1 MPCSTTFPWSRTRIL
16 SASRI
21 VDSRWAMTTV
31 VRPTMSRLRAS
42 RTVAS
47 LMASR
52 CEVASSRIRTGA
64 FLRIALAIAMRCR

>member
-1 MPCSTTFPWSRTRIL
+1 ML

-21 VDSRWAMTTV
+21 VDSLWAITMV
-31 VRPTMSRLRAS
+31 VLPDMSRLSAS

-52 CEVASSRIRTGA
+52 CDVASSRISTGA
-64 FLRIALAIAMRCR
+64 FLRMARAIAIRWR